1 MTVLSEKQVIPT
13 PKYFPLRWLSA
24 AAAVL
29 VLCGAVWGGLRWNPQ
44 EEQAAITPPVT
55 TTNTTTAATTTVKT
69 TTMTT
74 SIQTTTTSEAP
85 SLTTL
90 AESFASDPL
99 HTTPTTT
106 VNTTIPVTT
115 GRVPPFLTTTAT
127 RPTTATTKA
136 TTTTTTKKP
145 TTTTA
150 TPTTTTTTR
159 PYWQDVTPASVTE
172 DGLPIEEV
180 EWYYEP
186 ITKNSLG
193 FSRCDSV
200 DYPNIIV
207 LGTSRTATPSGVP
220 LNQCIKVTG
229 CSAIT
234 SNGIYRVPAIIDGKV
249 VAAVDFGD
257 TFADKAVAQT
267 VKRIYLPPDAIAL
280 YGGIENCTNL
290 EGLYITCVE
299 CWFTPDT
306 LPDCGT
312 YSWGGVT
319 IYNLEIF
326 TNQWF
331 TPIYIQSFSTGWDHV
346 VYYAFQGKVYDAQN
360 KLLTDAQCQILY
372 GGGGV

>member
-145 TTTTA
+145 TTTA

-207 LGTSRTATPSGVP
+207 PGTSRTATPSGVP

>member
-145 TTTTA
+145 TTTA

>member
-1 MTVLSEKQVIPT
+1 MTSLNEKRVVPT
-13 PKYFPLRWLSA
+13 PKYVPLRWLSA
-24 AAAVL
+24 IAAVL

-44 EEQAAITPPVT
+44 DEQAAIAPPVT
-55 TTNTTTAATTTVKT
+55 TTNTTIAATTTVKT

-136 TTTTTTKKP
+136 PTTTTTKKP

-180 EWYYEP
+180 TWYYEH
-186 ITKNSLG
+186 ITTERLG
-193 FSRCDSV
+193 FGRCYSC
-200 DYPNIIV
+200 DYPN
-207 LGTSRTATPSGVP
+207 LTETATFRDATPSGVP

-229 CSAIT
+229 CSGIT
-234 SNGIYRVPAIIDGKV
+234 SNGIYRVPAMIDGKV
-249 VAAVDFGD
+249 VATVDFGD
-257 TFADKAVAQT
+257 TFANQQEALT

-290 EGLYITCVE
+290 EGLYITSVE
-299 CWFTPDT
+299 CSFRPATI
-306 LPDCGT
+306 PDCGI

-319 IYNLEIF
+319 YYNVTIYVPPTFN
-326 TNQWF
+326 
-331 TPIYIQSFSTGWDHV
+331 PIYIKNYSPFVWL
-346 VYYAFQGKVYDAQN
+346 YACKGNVYDAEAGRITN
-360 KLLTDAQCQILY
+360 DQCAILY
-372 GGGGV
+372 GGGGT